1 MAKNHVCIRKKI
13 MKCSFTNVMVPA
25 CNALQVELLAAKN
38 LIGANLNGTSDPYA
52 IITCGTE
59 KRFRLPNF
67 GSYSLPLYIL
77 MSGSDFHTPFIH
89 LHFRFKHLPIT
100 LCHTLRLL
108 SKGSAKITAIMN
120 LVGICEFVYV
130 YLPFH

>member
-38 LIGANLNGTSDPYA
+38 LMGANLNGTSDPYA

-67 GSYSLPLYIL
+67 GSYSLPLYIFDE
-77 MSGSDFHTPFIH
+77 G
-89 LHFRFKHLPIT
+89 K
-100 LCHTLRLL
+100 
-108 SKGSAKITAIMN
+108 
-120 LVGICEFVYV
+120 
-130 YLPFH
+130 